1 MPDAAGGALRI
12 LGRWRLVLAD
22 GLLDFAPDVSMEFQ
36 AGGRLL
42 YEFSV
47 GNRRQAVA
55 MLYRVEGDQ
64 LWTDHPGNSVVRS
77 TRFRFAEGDV
87 LEFDFAGPRAWFVRE
102 W

>member
-1 MPDAAGGALRI
+1 MTTSRI
-12 LGRWRLVLAD
+12 LGRWRLLSADRVLE
-22 GLLDFAPDVSMEFQ
+22 FAPDVSMEFQ

-47 GNRRQAVA
+47 GDRRQAVVMA
-55 MLYRVEGDQ
+55 YRVEGDQ
-64 LWTDHPGNSVVRS
+64 LWTDHPGNSLARS
-77 TRFRFAEGDV
+77 TRFRFGEGDV